1 MKSVC
6 YSLIALMLITAVI
19 GSAPVFAQD
28 ASTST
33 PMTDEH
39 VALIRSSCQSALAT
53 LGQIHANDAPTY
65 INRNQTYFSI
75 SDKLMARLN
84 SRLTLN
90 RYDATQLV
98 KTASDYN
105 TALLRFRTVYK
116 QYDDTMANLIRT
128 DCKKQPVGFY
138 DSVAVARDQRQKVH
152 EVVLRLQT
160 LIDQYRK
167 DIQDFQVKHVSQ
179 LTGGSND

>member
-1 MKSVC
+1 MRMKSVC
-6 YSLIALMLITAVI
+6 YSLIALLLATVVI
-19 GSAPVFAQD
+19 GSAPAFAQD
-28 ASTST
+28 AT

-39 VALIRSSCQSALAT
+39 IARIKSSCQVALAT

-65 INRNQTYFSI
+65 INRNQTYYSI

-98 KTASDYN
+98 KTASEYN

-138 DSVAVARDQRQKVH
+138 DEVATAREQRQKVH
-152 EVVLRLQT
+152 EAVQKLQS
-160 LIDQYRK
+160 LIGQYR
-167 DIQDFQVKHVSQ
+167 QDVQTFETKHLTQ
-179 LTGGSND
+179 LSGGQNG